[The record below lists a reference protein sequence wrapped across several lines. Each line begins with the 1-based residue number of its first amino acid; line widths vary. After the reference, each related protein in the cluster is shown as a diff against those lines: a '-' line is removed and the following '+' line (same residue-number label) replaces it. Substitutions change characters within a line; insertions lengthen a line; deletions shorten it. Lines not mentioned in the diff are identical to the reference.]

1 MSTKNLA
8 TLSFSFLLYTLTITI
23 TNAQQSD
30 WGTSGSWQILSSPT
44 STPPSF
50 VYRKPTSSAGS
61 LFVLT
66 NNSLTSNMGVS
77 QFDIINNI
85 WTVLPD
91 LPLTNPLLDPF
102 MLEFAGIIV
111 AIDELNPQNAVSL
124 DAVSNNGWK
133 SVTLPGYTTTSRF
146 GQRFVQWGTLLYSFS
161 GVDINTWTNHND
173 IWAVDFATSITTTTP
188 ASWVQLIGDNVVG
201 SPPAR
206 VGYSFTDFG
215 LGMVMYG
222 GASIDAGGVD
232 PDICFDPSSSSVCH
246 FHDTV
251 WAFTPGFRGANALI
265 PPLSTSTW
273 IKLPDSGV
281 RPTGRFDHTA
291 AAMSNQLFIY
301 GGTTSTGTTSELWV
315 YNLQTNIWAQVTQ
328 SSPSPSIFSDIGY
341 GAGIGIGR
349 HLLQF
354 VQAIDS
360 TGNPIANQGQ
370 LWMWSPSS
378 SSSSGSSNQNSG
390 CGNTSDRTGSIAA
403 FVILILL
410 AIANLTL
417 LTLFFRS
424 KVSSTQSL
432 GDVYSLASSA

>member
-1 MSTKNLA
+1 MYIKF
-8 TLSFSFLLYTLTITI
+8 FSFLLCTL
-23 TNAQQSD
+23 TNAQQD
-30 WGTSGSWQILSSPT
+30 WGTTGSWQILSSPT
-44 STPPSF
+44 TTPPSF
-50 VYRKPTSSAGS
+50 AYRKPTSSGGS
-61 LFVLT
+61 FFLLT
-66 NNSLTSNMGVS
+66 NNSLTSNMGVTE
-77 QFDIINNI
+77 FDIINNI

-91 LPLTNPLLDPF
+91 LPVTNPLLDPF
-102 MLEFAGIIV
+102 LLEFGGLIV
-111 AIDELNPQNAVSL
+111 AIDELNPQNAVFL
-124 DAVSNNGWK
+124 DVISTTSWK
-133 SVTLPGYTTTSRF
+133 SITLPGYTSTSRF

-173 IWAVDFATSITTTTP
+173 LWAIDFSTAITTSTP
-188 ASWVQLIGDNVVG
+188 TPWVQLINDNVIG
-201 SPPAR
+201 STPAR

-222 GASIDAGGVD
+222 GASIDAGGAD
-232 PDICFDPSSSSVCH
+232 PDTCFDPTSSSVCH

-251 WAFTPGFRGANALI
+251 WAFTPGFRGANAVT

-273 IKLPDSGV
+273 IKLPDNGLKPS
-281 RPTGRFDHTA
+281 GRFDHTA
-291 AAMSNQLFIY
+291 AAMSNQLFIF

-315 YNLQTNIWAQVTQ
+315 YNLQTNVWAQVTQ
-328 SSPSPSIFSDIGY
+328 SSPSPSILSDIGY

-378 SSSSGSSNQNSG
+378 SSSSGSSNQNNG
-390 CGNTSDRTGSIAA
+390 VGNNSDRAGSITA

-410 AIANLTL
+410 GIANLAL
-417 LTLFFRS
+417 LTLLYRA
-424 KVSSTQSL
+424 KVSSNQSL
-432 GDVYSLASSA
+432 GDVYSLASSSA